1 MNNWD
6 ARDEPSLGACTLD
19 ADFDSAF
26 RAAKKIGIPLHRVN
40 MTKEYWSRVF
50 QPALEAYSSGV
61 ETPNPD
67 ITCNREIKF
76 GALMGWAKI
85 ERIDFLATG
94 HYAQIYTNREGQ
106 MSPITLLQQSVDLGK
121 DQTYFL
127 SQTPQEALHSS
138 IFPVGGLLKSE
149 VRSIAASLGFDWLL
163 KRPESMGIC
172 FVGPGKHRLSRALQ
186 EYLPVEQCGPLI
198 CLETGK
204 VIGEHRGLSSLTIG
218 QNARLASMKS
228 RMYVAQ
234 KDKKINA
241 IYLVDSLDHPSLNPY
256 TIKIRYIAWHSNYLS
271 GRVENVYV
279 SIRSQDKLGVP
290 VKSIT
295 PQCIE
300 LESPVFAPAAGQ
312 YAVLYKDVPGHDRRV
327 LIGSAQIA

>member
-6 ARDEPSLGACTLD
+6 ARDEPALGGCTLD

-26 RAAKKIGIPLHRVN
+26 RAAKTIGIPLHRVN
-40 MTKEYWSRVF
+40 LTKEYWLKVF
-50 QPALEAYSSGV
+50 QPALKAYSGGV

-67 ITCNREIKF
+67 IACNREIKF
-76 GALMGWAKI
+76 GALMGWARR
-85 ERIDFLATG
+85 ERFDALATG
-94 HYAQIYTNREGQ
+94 HYAQLYEAQTNRDR
-106 MSPITLLQQSVDLGK
+106 TVLLQQSVDLSK

-127 SQTPQEALHSS
+127 SQAPQEALKGAL
-138 IFPVGGLLKSE
+138 FPVGGLLKSE
-149 VRSIAASLGFDWLL
+149 VRSIATSLGFDWLL

-186 EYLPVEQCGPLI
+186 EYLPVELCGPLT

-204 VIGEHRGLSSLTIG
+204 VVGEHGGMSTLTIG

-228 RMYVAQ
+228 RMYVAR
-234 KDKKINA
+234 KDKQANV
-241 IYLVDSLDHPSLNPY
+241 IYLVDSLDHPSLNPC
-256 TIKIRYIAWHSNYLS
+256 TIQYRYINWYSEPAEKMH
-271 GRVENVYV
+271 V

-290 VKSIT
+290 VKSVS

-300 LESPVFAPAAGQ
+300 LESSVFAPAAGQ

-327 LIGSAQIA
+327 LIASAQIA